1 MLLIDTHVLVWL
13 DEANNRLGRVT
24 KTVLDDALQAGSL
37 AVASISFWEV
47 AMLVGKDRVSIG
59 LELDVWRKEL
69 LQKGLRELPM
79 HGGIAIRAG
88 QLEDMHG
95 DPADRIIVAT
105 ALEESATLVT
115 ADRKILEW
123 AGLPYKLDASR

>member
-47 AMLVGKDRVSIG
+47 ATLVAKDRVSIG

-69 LQKGLRELPM
+69 LQKGLCELPM

-88 QLEDMHG
+88 QLEDMRG

-123 AGLPYKLDASR
+123 AGLPNKLDASR